1 MESPDR
7 YREFAAECYRLASDA
22 KTEADWKTLLEIAR
36 AWKAVAEE
44 VETKTPT
51 SANAACHNLCGF
63 AQHNGR
69 WSSDLM

>member
-36 AWKAVAEE
+36 AWKTVAEE
-44 VETKTPT
+44 VETKTAT
-51 SANAACHNLCGF
+51 SANAACHND
-63 AQHNGR
+63 AA
-69 WSSDLM
+69 